1 VDIFGTHLDNLKTY
15 STVVHEYNSFRLSGP
30 EQIIL
35 RKFKDRWHKFRM
47 LDIGVGRGRTSHV
60 FSALVKE
67 YHGIDYCAPMIDACK
82 GKGTIIEYETVDFHV
97 CDARDLSQFYGATFD
112 FILFSQNGIDSVD
125 DDTRIKILSEVRK
138 VLNVEGYFFFS
149 THSLLSFFPIRKT
162 ISPFI
167 ATKPVRSAYRVWK
180 DVRFLMRKRWLYRNA
195 DADSIAAQDWAVLIT
210 GDHNVKMKAYHIRP
224 DHQVRQLREVG
235 LSVESVYDCEGNLVD
250 PLQAEA
256 VQSPCLHFLC
266 RLGADAAD
274 NGGGGV

>member
-138 VLNVEGYFFFS
+138 VLNVEGYFFLFYSFS
-149 THSLLSFFPIRKT
+149 ALIFSHKEDYFTIHRNKTRTFSISCVERRSLS
-162 ISPFI
+162 
-167 ATKPVRSAYRVWK
+167 
-180 DVRFLMRKRWLYRNA
+180 
-195 DADSIAAQDWAVLIT
+195 DAQEMVVSQ
-210 GDHNVKMKAYHIRP
+210 
-224 DHQVRQLREVG
+224 
-235 LSVESVYDCEGNLVD
+235 C
-250 PLQAEA
+250 
-256 VQSPCLHFLC
+256 
-266 RLGADAAD
+266 
-274 NGGGGV
+274 